1 MGVRTQIMEVDKWI
15 LRYRIPSGES
25 PHPVLLMLH
34 GWTGDENAMWVF
46 ESRMPKDHLIIA
58 PRGLF
63 STPWGGYGWHE
74 HKSSAWPNVDDLK
87 PALGKLLN
95 LLTIKN
101 FPDGDFT
108 RLSIVGFSQGAAL
121 GYTFALL
128 YPEKVTAVAGLS
140 GFLPNGILPI
150 IREHPLNNMP
160 VFVTHGTRDQLVPV
174 ERARNG
180 VELLEEAGGDIAY
193 CEDDVGHKLSAECFQ
208 GLEHYFKTLRTRG

>member
-1 MGVRTQIMEVDKWI
+1 MEVNTLIKEVDDCV
-15 LRYRIPSGES
+15 LRYRNPIGAPQNS
-25 PHPVLLMLH
+25 VILMLH

-74 HKSSAWPNVDDLK
+74 HKSSAWPSIDDFK
-87 PALGKLLN
+87 PAMEKLSS
-95 LLTIKN
+95 LLTVDN
-101 FPDGDFT
+101 FPEGDFSK
-108 RLSIVGFSQGAAL
+108 LSIVGFSQGAAL
-121 GYTFALL
+121 GYSFALL
-128 YPEKVTAVAGLS
+128 YPERVTAVAGLS

-150 IREHPLNNMP
+150 IREHPLDNMP

-174 ERARNG
+174 ERARNS
-180 VELLEEAGGDIAY
+180 VELLEEAGGDVAY

-208 GLEHYFKTLRTRG
+208 GLEHFFKTLRKKT